1 MLGAIAGS
9 VACEGLDDFAC
20 CRALCARTGVPEPEQ
35 IAKLPSLP
43 VRHKAVCGKA
53 DMAQAVLDAVCG

>member
-1 MLGAIAGS
+1 M
-9 VACEGLDDFAC
+9 DDFAC